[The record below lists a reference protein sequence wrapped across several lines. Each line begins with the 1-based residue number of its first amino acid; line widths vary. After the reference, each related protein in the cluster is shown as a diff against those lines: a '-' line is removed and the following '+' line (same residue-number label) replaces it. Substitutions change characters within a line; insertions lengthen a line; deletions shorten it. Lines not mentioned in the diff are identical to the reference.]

1 MQVLACVL
9 PMHACCN
16 RADNKLVPISLPPD
30 FSQLF
35 RCTQDNQGCVSAR
48 KGNGC
53 LGTTN
58 IAFRDVT
65 SPTARMQVGSVI
77 GKAGAIV
84 KQIRDETG
92 ARIRVV
98 EGVPNCDERVI
109 VISGR
114 VDPGR
119 HTDSAQVGDSPR
131 LVMNL

>member
-1 MQVLACVL
+1 MY
-9 PMHACCN
+9 N
-16 RADNKLVPISLPPD
+16 RLMD
-30 FSQLF
+30 
-35 RCTQDNQGCVSAR
+35 
-48 KGNGC
+48 
-53 LGTTN
+53 
-58 IAFRDVT
+58 
-65 SPTARMQVGSVI
+65 MQVGSVI

-119 HTDSAQVGDSPR
+119 HTDSAQVGDSAFFQM
-131 LVMNL
+131 LAMD